1 MSKKIPSKDLHYNL
15 NVWINKTLSIPDSIF
30 NNLPPCPYAKKAWME
45 DKVEIHAFDSWVDAY
60 SCLVTKQ
67 WDFTN
72 LEVGIIAFP
81 KDDIT
86 SNQLSNM
93 LDALQ
98 NTWPRNDLA
107 VLEDHPD
114 ELEQVDG
121 FKLNFG
127 KCCLLLIQPRSK
139 LHEARAYLETKDYYK
154 NWSQEYK
161 KAVQSR

>member
-15 NVWINKTLSIPDSIF
+15 DVWINKTLSIPDSIF

-45 DKVEIHAFDSWVDAY
+45 NKVKIYAFDSWVDAY

-72 LEVGIIAFP
+72 LEVVIIAFP

-93 LDALQ
+93 IDALQ